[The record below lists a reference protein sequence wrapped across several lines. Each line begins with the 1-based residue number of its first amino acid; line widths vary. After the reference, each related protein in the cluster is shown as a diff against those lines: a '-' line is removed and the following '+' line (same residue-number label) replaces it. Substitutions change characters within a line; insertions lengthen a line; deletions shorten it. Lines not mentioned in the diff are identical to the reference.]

1 MTTKNHNQHA
11 FINCWEKRKRE
22 RERERQRDRERE
34 RFVQDIQ
41 SILETDDL
49 FTIPKFYWSN
59 VCVFLICNG
68 L

>member
-1 MTTKNHNQHA
+1 MHLS
-11 FINCWEKRKRE
+11 IVERRERE

-49 FTIPKFYWSN
+49 FTIPKFY
-59 VCVFLICNG
+59 
-68 L
+68 